1 MTLGQFGV
9 IADIVAAIAV
19 VVSLFS
25 VAVQLSKNTKAIRSA
40 AFQGHVDSVLTY
52 VQLLSRPEMRS
63 VFVKGRDNIDSLSEE
78 EVIGFHALMVAL
90 FATLEN
96 VFFQR
101 GQSVLEQ
108 QYWAARQKVVDRY
121 IAYDG
126 VKAWWEEH
134 QIIYTGGF
142 RHEIN
147 SRIEEAPN
155 KSLNTDARKA
165 GTG

>member
-1 MTLGQFGV
+1 MTLAQVGI
-9 IADIVAAIAV
+9 IAEIIAAIAV

-25 VAVQLSKNTKAIRSA
+25 VAVQLNKNTTAIRSS
-40 AFQGHVDSVLTY
+40 AFQGHVDSVLMY
-52 VQLLSRPEMRS
+52 VELLSRPEMRT
-63 VFVKGRDNIDSLSEE
+63 VLVKGRSNFDSLSEE
-78 EVIGFHALMVAL
+78 EAIGFHALMVAL

-126 VKAWWEEH
+126 VRIWWEEH
-134 QIIYTGGF
+134 QIIYTSGF

-147 SRIEEAPN
+147 SRIEEVPN
-155 KSLNTDARKA
+155 KSLNTDASDA
-165 GTG
+165 GAA

>member
-1 MTLGQFGV
+1 MTLDQFGI

-52 VQLLSRPEMRS
+52 AQLLSRPEMRN
-63 VFVKGRDNIDSLSEE
+63 VFVKGRNNFDSLSEE
-78 EVIGFHALMVAL
+78 EAIGFHALMVAL

-101 GQSVLEQ
+101 GQTVLEQ
-108 QYWAARQKVVDRY
+108 KYWAARQKVVDRY

-126 VKAWWEEH
+126 VKTWWEDH
-134 QIIYTGGF
+134 QVIYTDGF
-142 RHEIN
+142 RN
-147 SRIEEAPN
+147 VVNLRIVDVPN
-155 KSLNTDARKA
+155 KSLNTDTGVA
-165 GTG
+165 GAG

>member
-1 MTLGQFGV
+1 MTLDQFGV

-40 AFQGHVDSVLTY
+40 AFQGHVDSVHAY
-52 VQLLSRPEMRS
+52 VELLSRPEMRN
-63 VFVKGRDNIDSLSEE
+63 VFVKGRNNLESLSEE
-78 EVIGFHALMVAL
+78 DAIGFHALMVAL

-108 QYWAARQKVVDRY
+108 QYWAARQMVIDRY
-121 IAYDG
+121 IAYKG
-126 VKAWWEEH
+126 VKTWWEEH

-142 RHEIN
+142 RHVIN
-147 SRIEEAPN
+147 SRIVELPN
-155 KSLNTDARKA
+155 KSLNTDASKA
-165 GTG
+165 GAG